1 MLENSLGITF
11 FLKSSANGT
20 NERFIYL
27 RITVNGVPKETSTKR
42 KWNLNRWE
50 QKTGRA
56 MGNKEDAKALNFFLY
71 SIEMKI
77 RKFADQLVEK
87 QESLTSVKLIIKI
100 LLLYQVT

>member
-1 MLENSLGITF
+1 
-11 FLKSSANGT
+11 
-20 NERFIYL
+20 
-27 RITVNGVPKETSTKR
+27 
-42 KWNLNRWE
+42 
-50 QKTGRA
+50 